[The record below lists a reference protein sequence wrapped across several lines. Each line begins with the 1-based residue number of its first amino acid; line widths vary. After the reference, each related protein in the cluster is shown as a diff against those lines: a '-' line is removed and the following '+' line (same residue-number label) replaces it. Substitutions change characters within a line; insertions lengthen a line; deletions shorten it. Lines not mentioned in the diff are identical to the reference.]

1 MYLESSLLPPEP
13 SNGGRLLEFTASGT
27 LSQLLPL
34 YRLAPIVGVEF
45 VLEVVNMEEGEGA
58 AVCFLCDVT
67 SDLEG
72 LMYHL
77 LSARHRLA
85 YLVNF
90 YFHLIAEVPPHNR
103 RKSFFLTNCFAH

>member
-1 MYLESSLLPPEP
+1 
-13 SNGGRLLEFTASGT
+13 LEFTASGT

-34 YRLAPIVGVEF
+34 YRLAPIIGVEF
-45 VLEVVNMEEGEGA
+45 LLEVVNMEGEGA

-67 SDLEG
+67 TDLEG

-77 LSARHRLA
+77 LSARHRLT

-90 YFHLIAEVPPHNR
+90 YIGTFVRVSDP
-103 RKSFFLTNCFAH
+103 